1 MSNTQN
7 KTLSSI
13 LKMPAG
19 LPTKMPAG
27 LPTKISPTDVTKLAK
42 LNPASMSASLAS
54 SALSQAGMQSPIAVM
69 IDYLL
74 YTMYSLV
81 GSIIY
86 YPAFLAN
93 LPESNLEESLP
104 KHDLCMKMGLS
115 ERTCKKKLKMFPQKL
130 SLFR

>member
-13 LKMPAG
+13 PKMPAG

-81 GSIIY
+81 GSIVVSGI
-86 YPAFLAN
+86 LAN

-104 KHDLCMKMGLS
+104 KHGLLYENGTF
-115 ERTCKKKLKMFPQKL
+115 ERIAKN
-130 SLFR
+130 